1 MRKIFFCCDKKETPE
16 GPAVAESKDDPVI
29 RRHRRDSQTEPL
41 SPQRLS
47 QTIGPGTKYSGSVRG
62 KSLCLSDPLKDSIL
76 EYGDSDEEEQSEN
89 EEEYDEENP
98 MSVEEWLPNRM
109 KGYAK
114 IFIDDGYQN
123 TNFLGMLTEID
134 LKRLG
139 IKKLAHCWNLHRRI
153 QNIPEF
159 RIPVDVPRDP
169 STWLETLGLA
179 EYKAN
184 VQRNHIKTVRD
195 MEALKSF
202 TEKEIR

>member
-47 QTIGPGTKYSGSVRG
+47 QTIGPGTKYS
-62 KSLCLSDPLKDSIL
+62 
-76 EYGDSDEEEQSEN
+76 DEEEQSEN

-114 IFIDDGYQN
+114 IFNDNGYQN
-123 TNFLGMLTEID
+123 TNFLGMLTEVD

-139 IKKLAHCWNLHRRI
+139 IKKLAHRRNLHRRI